1 MLFGTPNKAQKYSTC
16 NRDTPVIRKNEK
28 SPDFSCCDVLQPVFM
43 VKSAEYWNGN
53 NAVIFR
59 NVVPLDL
66 KFNLPESEVRDCWPE
81 TRVRTSSVVMIRPL
95 LQDLMNMGLVQWND
109 KVDAF
114 PAYGPNQPLT
124 E

>member
-1 MLFGTPNKAQKYSTC
+1 MTHTRYLII
-16 NRDTPVIRKNEK
+16 VIRKNEK

-66 KFNLPESEVRDCWPE
+66 KFNLPESEVL
-81 TRVRTSSVVMIRPL
+81 TSGPRRECGRPRL
-95 LQDLMNMGLVQWND
+95 
-109 KVDAF
+109 
-114 PAYGPNQPLT
+114 
-124 E
+124 